1 MPEYDRYHRFK
12 VTEFEYTDAGITK
25 FAGEGEDFQK
35 PVWHSVVKA
44 VKDMAKTLSV
54 YEKLLKN
61 ISKLYDSEKIRTEE
75 LLERLVGVVA
85 SAVLT
90 KELTDSSQL
99 DDYVARFLKDLN
111 EEKQEY
117 SARVGLHGIIMQPKV
132 IELDENT
139 LLKKTTAS
147 DLEREVMAGVGYV
160 PPVVVP
166 TAIMHITVLAHGVFE
181 LQEEIQKAIAIL
193 KLFKV
198 GAVRHVQ
205 YETSSK
211 SITDILVGGT
221 YTNPRAHGAGR
232 YLITEQE
239 APSIRNFWSRFKDF
253 ALPDSFYKLYQPS
266 MKEDHL
272 SIAYQRYED
281 TFDLVSGEKQFA
293 SAIMGL
299 EAFYLLPSERQELSY
314 RLALRAAKLLSLTGY
329 SPNEVQADLSDAYKV
344 RNIYV
349 HGGLLSLKQARKLA
363 RRRGPL
369 DQFQRR
375 TQDYLRASI
384 VIFIKS
390 RPCKKSLIKLIDDT
404 FVNVTKNSE
413 LRKTISPALG

>member
-1 MPEYDRYHRFK
+1 MWRSAVE
-12 VTEFEYTDAGITK
+12 T
-25 FAGEGEDFQK
+25 
-35 PVWHSVVKA
+35 
-44 VKDMAKTLSV
+44 VKDMAKTSSFYKEVLR
-54 YEKLLKN
+54 N
-61 ISKLYDSEKIRTEE
+61 IYRLYDLQKKDADE
-75 LLERLVGVVA
+75 LLERFVSVVT
-85 SAVLT
+85 SRVLM
-90 KELTDSSQL
+90 EEVTDPLEL
-99 DDYVARFLKDLN
+99 DDYVVRFLKDLN

-139 LLKKTTAS
+139 LLKRTTAS
-147 DLEREVMAGVGYV
+147 DLEREVMADVGYV

-166 TAIMHITVLAHGVFE
+166 TAIMYITVLARGVFE

-198 GAVRHVQ
+198 GAVRYVQ

-211 SITDILVGGT
+211 SIIDTLVGGT
-221 YTNPRAHGAGR
+221 YTNPRAHGASR

-239 APSIRNFWSRFKDF
+239 VPAIREFWSRFKNI
-253 ALPDSFYKLYQPS
+253 ALPDSFYKPYK
-266 MKEDHL
+266 KEDHL

-299 EAFYLLPSERQELSY
+299 EAFYLLPGERQELGY
-314 RLALRAAKLLSLTGY
+314 RLRLRASKLLSFAGY
-329 SPNEVQADLSDAYKV
+329 DPSKVQADLSDGYWV
-344 RNIYV
+344 RSIYV
-349 HGGLLSLKQARKLA
+349 HGGLLTLKEARKLA

-369 DQFQRR
+369 DQFLRR
-375 TQDYLRASI
+375 IQDYLRASI

-404 FVNVTKNSE
+404 FVNVTKNRE
-413 LRKTISPALG
+413 LRKTISPALS